1 MSSQSEATP
10 DLATI
15 ETTTSPL
22 TFPDGFENGES
33 WQRAQ
38 TEADQG
44 GWINDA
50 ERMVWLDGSRIFD
63 V

>member
-1 MSSQSEATP
+1 MSSQRSERSLSEPGESTP

-38 TEADQG
+38 K
-44 GWINDA
+44 
-50 ERMVWLDGSRIFD
+50 ERDRGEEDRRPPAQNP
-63 V
+63 